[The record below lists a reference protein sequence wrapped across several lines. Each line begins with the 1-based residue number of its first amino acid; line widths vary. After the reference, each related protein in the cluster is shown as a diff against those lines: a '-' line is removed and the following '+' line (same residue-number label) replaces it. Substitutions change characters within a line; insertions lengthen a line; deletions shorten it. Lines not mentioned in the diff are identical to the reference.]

1 MLKRYD
7 IDNAMAY
14 FQKKADLDVMD
25 QSMLSALTYLDS
37 QNLRGHAMP
46 EYGQIELKFGHGGC
60 PFTMKIEFDPL
71 RETATA
77 SIVLPM
83 NCVKEK
89 RAVLGEL
96 LHRINYI
103 TVLGEWDLDPDD
115 GECIVKYTHFIG
127 DTPMSVRQTERM
139 IDIPLMEAH
148 RYEDTINPLM
158 MGLEPDPD
166 QACPEYKKMTTG
178 EEDGDGFRR
187 RLLEALQARRKHTT
201 EDDKTVDEDNE
212 PVDEAI

>member
-158 MGLEPDPD
+158 MGREPDPD

-187 RLLEALQARRKHTT
+187 RLLEALQARRKQI
-201 EDDKTVDEDNE
+201 EENGAPGPMDEE
-212 PVDEAI
+212 EAV